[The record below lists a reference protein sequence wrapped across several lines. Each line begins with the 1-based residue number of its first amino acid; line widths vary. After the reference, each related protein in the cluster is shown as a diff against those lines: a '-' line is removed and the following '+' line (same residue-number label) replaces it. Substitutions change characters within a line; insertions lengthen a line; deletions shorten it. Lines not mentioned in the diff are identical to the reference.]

1 MTCLVISLFT
11 VVRLNPIDMLIV
23 DNIIFVHQYSSK
35 LPPNPTYIVALIP
48 SAAAKQQHITLIT
61 TFQIS
66 VKQDQCHST
75 I

>member
-1 MTCLVISLFT
+1 MFGYFT
-11 VVRLNPIDMLIV
+11 VYCCQIKPYQYVIV

-35 LPPNPTYIVALIP
+35 LPPNPTYIVALRP